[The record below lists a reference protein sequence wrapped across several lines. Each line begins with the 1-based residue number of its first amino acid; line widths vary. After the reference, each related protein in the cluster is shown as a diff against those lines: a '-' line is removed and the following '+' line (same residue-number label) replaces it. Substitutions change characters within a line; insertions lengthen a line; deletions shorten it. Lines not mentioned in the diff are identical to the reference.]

1 MNGCMDYMCLC
12 VRACVSYVT
21 IAALVL
27 ALMTSDKKANSD
39 HGVEE
44 RQGLSPP

>member
-1 MNGCMDYMCLC
+1 MHGVYVFVRAC
-12 VRACVSYVT
+12 VCACVSYVT
-21 IAALVL
+21 NAALVL
-27 ALMTSDKKANSD
+27 ALMTSDKKASSD